1 MESMRL
7 WAAAT
12 ATEGELF
19 WTRPSGPSCDYEV
32 FLNGNRVGT
41 SAVTHFTVAGLQP
54 ETQYSAEVRTGKT
67 AMQVLFETSPVRQRL
82 DVTKAPYFAKG
93 DGKTQNTAALQRA
106 FEDCGADQEVYFPAG
121 VYRTGALDLHSN
133 MAIYL
138 EENAVLQGSDRPED
152 YLPRIHSRFEGVE
165 RECYRSLLNAGTLDH
180 KDGANCTN
188 ILIYGKGTIC
198 GGGRI
203 LAERTIE
210 SERLRL
216 KDYLA
221 ANAALVATC
230 ENDRTIPGRVR
241 GRLINLSNCAHVRI
255 SGLTLQDGASWNVH
269 MVYSRDIITDHCT
282 LRSAGIWNGDGWDPD
297 SSENC
302 MLFASTFFTE
312 DDSVAIKSGKNPEG
326 NQIDRPTRHVY
337 VFDCKSMGGHGIC
350 IGSEMSGGV
359 EDVRIWDCDISRSSN
374 GMEIK
379 GTPKRGG
386 YVRNV
391 RVQNSSFPRL
401 LIHAVPYNDDGIP
414 APQPPYFEDFS
425 FENMHLTG
433 RRLEHGETETV
444 PPIEIA
450 GFSAAGHEVRGV
462 RLKDCI
468 LPREAEV
475 KFSRCRMM
483 TLENLQTEE

>member
-19 WTRPSGPSCDYEV
+19 WTRPSGPSYDYEV

-121 VYRTGALDLHSN
+121 VYQTGALDLHSN

-302 MLFASTFFTE
+302 MLRR
-312 DDSVAIKSGKNPEG
+312 D
-326 NQIDRPTRHVY
+326 
-337 VFDCKSMGGHGIC
+337 
-350 IGSEMSGGV
+350 
-359 EDVRIWDCDISRSSN
+359 
-374 GMEIK
+374 
-379 GTPKRGG
+379 
-386 YVRNV
+386 
-391 RVQNSSFPRL
+391 RL
-401 LIHAVPYNDDGIP
+401 LQGGTD
-414 APQPPYFEDFS
+414 
-425 FENMHLTG
+425 
-433 RRLEHGETETV
+433 
-444 PPIEIA
+444 
-450 GFSAAGHEVRGV
+450 
-462 RLKDCI
+462 
-468 LPREAEV
+468 
-475 KFSRCRMM
+475 
-483 TLENLQTEE
+483 